1 MPTISVKLAD
11 AVKARI
17 DEAAASRG
25 VTAHAFM
32 VEAIEQATLQDE
44 WHRSFVEDA
53 LRARN
58 EMVRTGK
65 VYDGEEVAAYMRA
78 KLAGRKTA
86 RPRARQLSSY
96 KTRTSA

>member
-11 AVKARI
+11 SVKARI
-17 DEAAASRG
+17 DQAAAKRG

-32 VEAIEQATLQDE
+32 VEAIEQATQQDE

-58 EMVRTGK
+58 EVLRTGK
-65 VYDGEEVAAYMRA
+65 VYDGEDVKAYLRA
-78 KLAGRKTA
+78 KIAGQTVT

-96 KTRTSA
+96 KARRAA